1 MIASFIT
8 IVRLEALVKDRTHP
22 CDHLLLARVNTNFL
36 LNFPPFY
43 LKIKQ
48 HKVIMLPK
56 AFDIQPAPGSL
67 SPLQIFSLS
76 VSAQQ
81 PIISS
86 EALIKGSN
94 ILIVQQSS
102 LSAIDQRIPVA
113 ASLWLVNLEYLEY
126 ASLHFGNIHEY
137 LQFMHFSAS
146 ARPSPMQISF

>member
-22 CDHLLLARVNTNFL
+22 CDHLLVAFFNA
-36 LNFPPFY
+36 NFPHFFS
-43 LKIKQ
+43 KST
-48 HKVIMLPK
+48 IMLPK
-56 AFDIQPAPGSL
+56 VFDFQPAPGRL

-113 ASLWLVNLEYLEY
+113 ASLWLVNSY
-126 ASLHFGNIHEY
+126 
-137 LQFMHFSAS
+137 
-146 ARPSPMQISF
+146 RISRISRIRIVAFWQYS